1 MIRGK
6 KSREMTIGKKSIKM
20 TRGKKSIEIS
30 RGFEAKGKLR
40 IPGGV

>member
-20 TRGKKSIEIS
+20 IKGKKSIEMS
-30 RGFEAKGKLR
+30 RGFEAKGQLR
-40 IPGGV
+40 ILGGV

>member
-1 MIRGK
+1 
-6 KSREMTIGKKSIKM
+6 MTIGKKSIKM